1 MTEHGQTETAAD
13 GGVLETPGNAQGL
26 ALIALI
32 IGALT
37 LGMSPIL
44 VRLSELGPT
53 ASAFHRVFLALPVL
67 WLWSALEK
75 RQQAPA
81 SKPRAATISKTRA
94 ATTKDYA
101 VMALAGFFFAG
112 DLAFWHWS
120 LQFTTVAN
128 ATLLATMAPIWVTL
142 GAFVLFKERF
152 SKLFLFGVAVAI
164 VGAAVLMG
172 DSLHLSKDRLFGDL
186 LGLVTGMF
194 FGAYMLTVGRL
205 RAHFSTAAIMLLST
219 VVTAL
224 ILLPATLFS
233 GETLIAV
240 TLSGW
245 LVLLAL
251 ALLTHVGGQGAI
263 AYALAH
269 LPASFTSVAML
280 LEGVAAVFLAWIIL
294 AETPGSWQ
302 IVGAC
307 IVIGGIVIA
316 RRGSLLQRQT

>member
-1 MTEHGQTETAAD
+1 MIDNGEIKQAAD
-13 GGVLETPGNAQGL
+13 GGLLGKGAGSQGL
-26 ALIALI
+26 ALSALI
-32 IGALT
+32 VGAVT

-67 WLWSALEK
+67 WLWSTLE
-75 RQQAPA
+75 RG
-81 SKPRAATISKTRA
+81 R
-94 ATTKDYA
+94 ATTKPRPATNKDYA
-101 VMALAGFFFAG
+101 MMALAGFFFAG

-142 GAFVLFKERF
+142 GSYFLFKERF
-152 SKLFLFGVAVAI
+152 SKLFLFGLMIAI
-164 VGAAVLMG
+164 FGAAVLMG
-172 DSLHLSKDRLFGDL
+172 DSLQLSHERLFGDF

-219 VVTAL
+219 VVTAV
-224 ILLPATLFS
+224 ILLPATLIS
-233 GETLIAV
+233 GEGLIAMTV
-240 TLSGW
+240 NGW
-245 LVLLAL
+245 LVLLSL

-294 AETPGSWQ
+294 AEIPGSWQ
-302 IVGAC
+302 IAGAC

-316 RRGSLLQRQT
+316 RRGSVHGGQA

>member
-1 MTEHGQTETAAD
+1 MTEHRQTETAAD
-13 GGVLETPGNAQGL
+13 GGVLETAGNAQGL

-75 RQQAPA
+75 RRQGPA
-81 SKPRAATISKTRA
+81 SKPRA

-172 DSLHLSKDRLFGDL
+172 DSLQLSKERLFGDL

-219 VVTAL
+219 VVTAT
-224 ILLPATLFS
+224 ILLPATLFA

-316 RRGSLLQRQT
+316 RRGSLSRRQA

>member
-1 MTEHGQTETAAD
+1 MINGEQTEMAAD
-13 GGVLETPGNAQGL
+13 GGVLEDRKGSQGL
-26 ALIALI
+26 ALTALAL
-32 IGALT
+32 GAVT

-75 RQQAPA
+75 RRQKAAPETS
-81 SKPRAATISKTRA
+81 SKPRSATR
-94 ATTKDYA
+94 KDYA

-112 DLAFWHWS
+112 DLGFWHWS

-142 GAFVLFKERF
+142 GSFFLFRERF
-152 SKLFLFGVAVAI
+152 SKLYLFGLAVAI
-164 VGAAVLMG
+164 LGAAVLMG
-172 DSLHLSKDRLFGDL
+172 DSLQFSHERLFGDL
-186 LGLVTGMF
+186 LGLVTGVF

-205 RAHFSTAAIMLLST
+205 RAHFSTAVIMLLST
-219 VVTAL
+219 AVTAAL
-224 ILLPATLFS
+224 LLPATLIS
-233 GETLIAV
+233 GESLIAV
-240 TLSGW
+240 TLAGW
-245 LVLLAL
+245 AVLLAL
-251 ALLTHVGGQGAI
+251 ALLTHVGGQGAV

-269 LPASFTSVAML
+269 LPSSFTSVAML

-294 AETPGSWQ
+294 SETPGGWQ
-302 IVGAC
+302 IAGAC

-316 RRGSLLQRQT
+316 RRGSQHPRQA

>member
-1 MTEHGQTETAAD
+1 MIDDGQEQLAAD
-13 GGVLETPGNAQGL
+13 GGALEPVSGSQGWAL
-26 ALIALI
+26 TALIA
-32 IGALT
+32 GAAT

-53 ASAFHRVFLALPVL
+53 ASAFHRVFLALPAL
-67 WLWSALEK
+67 WLWNAIENRRGANPVTVQQSAS
-75 RQQAPA
+75 R
-81 SKPRAATISKTRA
+81 T
-94 ATTKDYA
+94 DYA

-142 GAFVLFKERF
+142 GSFVLFKERF
-152 SKLFLFGVAVAI
+152 SKLFLFGVVLAI
-164 VGAAVLMG
+164 LGGGVLMS
-172 DSLHLSKDRLFGDL
+172 DSLRLSADRLLGDL

-194 FGAYMLTVGRL
+194 FGAYILTVGRL
-205 RAHFSTAAIMLLST
+205 RAKFSTARIMLLST
-219 VVTAL
+219 AVTSVF
-224 ILLPATLFS
+224 LLPATLVS
-233 GETLIAV
+233 GEEMIAATV
-240 TLSGW
+240 AGW
-245 LVLLAL
+245 SVLLGL

-269 LPASFTSVAML
+269 LPSAFSSVAML

-294 AETPGSWQ
+294 AEVLGGWQ

-307 IVIGGIVIA
+307 VVVGGIIIA
-316 RRGSLLQRQT
+316 RRGSVAGKRP

>member
-1 MTEHGQTETAAD
+1 MTEHWQTETAAD
-13 GGVLETPGNAQGL
+13 GGVLERPGNAQGL

-53 ASAFHRVFLALPVL
+53 ASAFHRVFLALPAL
-67 WLWSALEK
+67 WLWSTFEK
-75 RQQAPA
+75 RRQDPV
-81 SKPRAATISKTRA
+81 SKPRPATP
-94 ATTKDYA
+94 KDYA

-172 DSLHLSKDRLFGDL
+172 DSLQLSKDRLFGDL

-219 VVTAL
+219 VVTAM

-269 LPASFTSVAML
+269 LPSSFTSVAML

-316 RRGSLLQRQT
+316 RRGSLSQRQA

>member
-1 MTEHGQTETAAD
+1 MTEHRQTETAAD
-13 GGVLETPGNAQGL
+13 GGVLEAAGNAQGL

-32 IGALT
+32 VGAVT

-53 ASAFHRVFLALPVL
+53 ASAFHRVFLALPAL
-67 WLWSALEK
+67 WLWSTLEK
-75 RQQAPA
+75 HRQDPV
-81 SKPRAATISKTRA
+81 SKPRP

-172 DSLHLSKDRLFGDL
+172 DSLQLSKDRLFGDL
-186 LGLVTGMF
+186 LGLVTGIF

-219 VVTAL
+219 VVTAI

-316 RRGSLLQRQT
+316 RRGSLSRRQA

>member
-1 MTEHGQTETAAD
+1 MIDVEKTEQAAD
-13 GGVLETPGNAQGL
+13 GGVLESQPGSQSL

-32 IGALT
+32 GGAVT

-75 RQQAPA
+75 RGP
-81 SKPRAATISKTRA
+81 SFKPRP
-94 ATTKDYA
+94 ATTRDYGL
-101 VMALAGFFFAG
+101 MALAGFFFAG

-142 GAFVLFKERF
+142 GSFILFKERF
-152 SKLFLFGVAVAI
+152 SSLFLFGLAI
-164 VGAAVLMG
+164 AILGAAVLMG
-172 DSLHLSKDRLFGDL
+172 DSLQFSQDRLFGDL
-186 LGLVTGMF
+186 LGLVTGVF

-205 RAHFSTAAIMLLST
+205 RAHFSTAKIMLLST
-219 VVTAL
+219 FVTAV
-224 ILLPATLFS
+224 ILLPATLIS
-233 GETLIAV
+233 GESLVAV
-240 TLSGW
+240 TLAGW
-245 LVLLAL
+245 VVLLSL
-251 ALLTHVGGQGAI
+251 ALLTHAGGQGAI

-269 LPASFTSVAML
+269 LPSSFTSVAML

-294 AETPGSWQ
+294 AEVPGGWQ
-302 IVGAC
+302 IAGAC

-316 RRGSLLQRQT
+316 RRGSLHRGQV